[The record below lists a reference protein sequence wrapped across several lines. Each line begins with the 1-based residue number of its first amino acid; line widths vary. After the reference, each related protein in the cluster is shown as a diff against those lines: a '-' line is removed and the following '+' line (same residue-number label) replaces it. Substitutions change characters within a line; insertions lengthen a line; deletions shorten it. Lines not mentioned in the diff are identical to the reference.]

1 MCCTRIIHASQDAV
15 EKALDELL
23 PSVVCEYVYELCG
36 KFTDFYSAC
45 KARVKT
51 SARPSSMHA
60 QGGAN
65 ERETPPPNSIDR
77 AQVIGDDAAVQ
88 SSRLMLVSATLEVLK
103 KLDR

>member
-1 MCCTRIIHASQDAV
+1 M

-23 PSVVCEYVYELCG
+23 PSAVCEYVYELCG

-51 SARPSSMHA
+51 FARPPSIHA

-65 ERETPPPNSIDR
+65 QRETPAP
-77 AQVIGDDAAVQ
+77 
-88 SSRLMLVSATLEVLK
+88 
-103 KLDR
+103 LDRSGDWR